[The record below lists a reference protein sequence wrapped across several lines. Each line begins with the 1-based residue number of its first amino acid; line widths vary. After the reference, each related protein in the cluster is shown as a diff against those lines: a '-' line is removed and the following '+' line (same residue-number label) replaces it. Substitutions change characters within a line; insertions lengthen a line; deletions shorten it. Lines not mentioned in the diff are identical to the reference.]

1 MTLSAASVELI
12 RAFLDGL
19 PDFAYVKDREHRYKL
34 VNKAYAAFLG
44 MEPEAV
50 IGKTDFDI
58 LPRRMAELCRRTDVR
73 AWNQGQSCRVEV
85 RRQGRVCEF
94 RIFRISLPDGSRAL
108 GGVVRDVTSSRRNT
122 DTLRDCVYTYRL
134 LAENT
139 TDLVW
144 MMDRNYRLI
153 YISPSIKRL
162 CGITPEEARE
172 AVARKWDS
180 SPFLRDIRG
189 MMDRMLEAEQSGT
202 GDIRSQKTE
211 SRMQRSDG
219 SRFWTEVTVIP
230 SLDGQGRVQ
239 RFVGAVRD
247 IQESKEQKE
256 VLKRLALYDSLTGLP
271 NRQYFHNQL
280 RQAVARARRSGG
292 RMAILCLDV
301 DKLKAVNDTMG
312 HSAGDAAIREVG
324 SRLVEAVREMDTVA
338 RMHGDEFMCLLQ
350 DLESVQAVRAVA
362 ERIMEKMGK
371 PMYVNGHEVFIGVS
385 IGMSVFP
392 GGADSVEELLKQAD
406 VALYNAK
413 RSGHPKV
420 WMYARE
426 DDWLYKF
433 YSMDRDLRRAVSNQE
448 FRIRY
453 QPVVQLSSN
462 RIVLLEALLR
472 WERPD
477 GIVPASEF
485 VPVLEENGLI
495 HDVGQWMLESV
506 CMQVA
511 DWRRRGFPLVR
522 IAANIADKQIRSRR
536 FLTTV
541 EKCLNKSG
549 LDPVFLELELTESAF
564 KENVRESIKHM
575 HILSDWGVTLSID
588 DFGTGYSSLRHL
600 LHFPLEKIKIDQSF
614 IHSIPGKSDYST
626 MVRAI
631 IAMAHN
637 LNKTVVAEGVETT
650 EQALFLRENNCDY
663 AQGSLFSSPE
673 IAAEVEEKLLRGYPG
688 PAG

>member
-1 MTLSAASVELI
+1 
-12 RAFLDGL
+12 
-19 PDFAYVKDREHRYKL
+19 
-34 VNKAYAAFLG
+34 
-44 MEPEAV
+44 
-50 IGKTDFDI
+50 
-58 LPRRMAELCRRTDVR
+58 
-73 AWNQGQSCRVEV
+73 
-85 RRQGRVCEF
+85 
-94 RIFRISLPDGSRAL
+94 
-108 GGVVRDVTSSRRNT
+108 
-122 DTLRDCVYTYRL
+122 
-134 LAENT
+134 
-139 TDLVW
+139 
-144 MMDRNYRLI
+144 
-153 YISPSIKRL
+153 
-162 CGITPEEARE
+162 
-172 AVARKWDS
+172 
-180 SPFLRDIRG
+180 
-189 MMDRMLEAEQSGT
+189 
-202 GDIRSQKTE
+202 
-211 SRMQRSDG
+211 
-219 SRFWTEVTVIP
+219 
-230 SLDGQGRVQ
+230 
-239 RFVGAVRD
+239 
-247 IQESKEQKE
+247 
-256 VLKRLALYDSLTGLP
+256 
-271 NRQYFHNQL
+271 
-280 RQAVARARRSGG
+280 
-292 RMAILCLDV
+292 
-301 DKLKAVNDTMG
+301 
-312 HSAGDAAIREVG
+312 
-324 SRLVEAVREMDTVA
+324 
-338 RMHGDEFMCLLQ
+338 
-350 DLESVQAVRAVA
+350 
-362 ERIMEKMGK
+362 MGK